1 MLKIYLATT
10 QQSTPNSGAN
20 NNSNEMPV
28 IGLGG
33 AGVAISLAS
42 ILIGKWMPWGEI
54 AKQFAGVRTS
64 KVLQAEKR
72 KGQELEAE
80 IDLNQ
85 GLADTVS
92 FVIKDLLLLVGDAI
106 QSSTANTQ
114 STQALSRASESQVQ
128 ATEDLIK
135 ATAHNSEALK
145 ALQEAIASIPKET
158 ASVIEVYA
166 AEFRVALDLL
176 DDRLDK
182 IEKNQKL
189 FSTQVKEEFASAFLE
204 LRRALKAKETG

>member
-1 MLKIYLATT
+1 MKTYIAVAT

-33 AGVAISLAS
+33 AGVVISLVS

-64 KVLQAEKR
+64 KVLQAENR
-72 KGQELEAE
+72 KG
-80 IDLNQ
+80 
-85 GLADTVS
+85 
-92 FVIKDLLLLVGDAI
+92 
-106 QSSTANTQ
+106 
-114 STQALSRASESQVQ
+114 QALSRASESQVQ

-135 ATAHNSEALK
+135 ATTHNSEALK
-145 ALQEAIASIPKET
+145 ALKETIASIPKET

-176 DDRLDK
+176 DDRLDR

-189 FSTQVKEEFASAFLE
+189 FSVQVKEEFSSAFLE
-204 LRRALKAKETG
+204 LRRALKAKEG